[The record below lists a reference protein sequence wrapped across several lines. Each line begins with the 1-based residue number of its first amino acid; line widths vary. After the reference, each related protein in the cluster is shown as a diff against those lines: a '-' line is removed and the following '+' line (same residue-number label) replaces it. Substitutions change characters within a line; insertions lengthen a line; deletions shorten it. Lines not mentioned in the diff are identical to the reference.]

1 MVLKLNWHGA
11 KLASNPSV
19 TGSSPVGITKII
31 TMRDYTWT
39 TAQGERIKFSAL
51 DHQHLSNIL
60 WFREIL
66 SGANLCNCEVQRL
79 LNSELKR
86 RFKGERLLWKPLP
99 IPNEIEW
106 IRGAAYIN
114 QRGEIIGTMKTPS
127 HYGKVIGTITHIE
140 KLN

>member
-11 KLASNPSV
+11 KLNSKLSV
-19 TGSSPVGITKII
+19 TGSSPVGITKNKI
-31 TMRDYTWT
+31 MRELQWT
-39 TAQGERIKFSAL
+39 TYSGDVKKFSEI

-66 SGANLCNCEVQRL
+66 TGANLCNCEVQRA

-86 RFKGERLLWKPLP
+86 FDGKRLPWKPLP
-99 IPNEIEW
+99 IENEIGW
-106 IRGAAYIN
+106 IREAAYIN

-127 HYGKVIGTITHIE
+127 HYGKVIGSIAHIE